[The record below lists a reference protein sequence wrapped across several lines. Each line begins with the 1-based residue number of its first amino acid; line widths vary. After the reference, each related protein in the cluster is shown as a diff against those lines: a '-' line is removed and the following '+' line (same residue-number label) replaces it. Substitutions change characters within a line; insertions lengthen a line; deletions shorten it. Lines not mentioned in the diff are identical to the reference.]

1 MSELILNED
10 VSSEMNHGTKGLC
23 MSSPQARARKVYK
36 KAKIIKSL
44 GNILKLCNTN
54 HC

>member
-10 VSSEMNHGTKGLC
+10 VSSEMNHRTKGLC
-23 MSSPQARARKVYK
+23 MSSPQVRVRKVYK

-44 GNILKLCNTN
+44 GNKLKLCNTN